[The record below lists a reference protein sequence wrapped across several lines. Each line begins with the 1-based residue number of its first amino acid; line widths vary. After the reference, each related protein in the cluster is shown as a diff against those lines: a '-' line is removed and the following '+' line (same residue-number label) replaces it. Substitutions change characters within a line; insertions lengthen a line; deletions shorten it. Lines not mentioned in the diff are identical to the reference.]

1 MVSRSINLSQHSGH
15 WEWIPLSEVGT
26 FVGGATPKNSSVE
39 AWGGTL
45 PWVSPKD
52 MKSIEIK
59 DTQDHLS
66 QSLLDPR
73 IKIIPRGAVLIVTHS
88 NILAHTLPVAVAMRD
103 LTINQDLKALIP
115 KERFDPLFVTYAI
128 KANSSSILSRCIKRG
143 LTVAS
148 LDFKQLRAERI
159 PIPSPDDPNLSLE
172 IQKRIVRHLDGL
184 LVELKNA
191 REIVDRMRLD
201 TGRVVSTAL
210 EETINNLD
218 DEFPVATTVG
228 ELCSSRKLELI
239 GGKTPNK
246 SNESYWTGSVPWVSP
261 KDMKHWRIGDS
272 QDHVSQAAI
281 EEEKL
286 KVLPPGAIL
295 LVVRGMILSKNLPV
309 AITNNQV
316 TINQDIKAFVP
327 REGLL
332 PDYLGFMFRA
342 RKPIILQ
349 GVGVAGHGTRR
360 LSSETLSRV
369 AVPMPTL
376 TRQRRVAEY
385 LNSIQRETE
394 EMQKL
399 LEKNRTVLDQAEESI
414 LKSTFRSR

>member
-1 MVSRSINLSQHSGH
+1 MNIKLSQHSGQL
-15 WEWIPLSEVGT
+15 EWVSLNEVGT
-26 FVGGATPKNSSVE
+26 FVGGATPKNSSIE
-39 AWGGTL
+39 TWGGTI

-52 MKSIEIK
+52 MKSIRIK

-66 QSLLDPR
+66 PPLLDPR
-73 IKIIPRGAVLIVTHS
+73 IKIIPQGAVLIVTHS
-88 NILAHTLPVAVAMRD
+88 NILARTLPVAVAMRD

-115 KERFDPLFVTYAI
+115 KEQFDPFFVTYAI
-128 KANSSSILSRCIKRG
+128 KANSASILSRCIKRG

-148 LDFKQLRAERI
+148 LDSKQLGTERI
-159 PIPSPDDPNLSLE
+159 PIPVPDDPSRSLE

-184 LVELKNA
+184 FVELQNS

-201 TGRVVSTAL
+201 AGRVISTAL
-210 EETINNLD
+210 EETISNLD
-218 DEFPVATTVG
+218 HEFPDAATVG
-228 ELCSSRKLELI
+228 ELCSSRKLEI
-239 GGKTPNK
+239 VGGKTPNK
-246 SNESYWTGSVPWVSP
+246 SNESYWMGSVPWVSP

-286 KVLPPGAIL
+286 KVLPPGAML

-316 TINQDIKAFVP
+316 TINQDIKALIP
-327 REGLL
+327 HEDLL
-332 PDYLGFMFRA
+332 PDYLGFLFRA
-342 RKPIILQ
+342 RKPTILQ
-349 GVGVAGHGTRR
+349 DVGVAGHGTRK
-360 LSSETLSRV
+360 LSSETLNRV
-369 AVPMPTL
+369 AVPMPTV
-376 TRQRRVAEY
+376 TRQRRIAEY

-399 LEKNRTVLDQAEESI
+399 LERDRAVLDQAEQSI
-414 LKSTFRSR
+414 LKSAFR